1 MLDPAW
7 MAVLGQLVET
17 YGEEL
22 ALRLASHD
30 GIACRLLIPTYLNM
44 VNEWLPVPD
53 GRLITLLDAANF
65 RWFNLLD
72 FLAFYRDH
80 KKWTV
85 VMTRKLMKDIPK
97 TKKDQVKEEVWM
109 EVYRKGRVGKRN

>member
-1 MLDPAW
+1 
-7 MAVLGQLVET
+7 VLGQLVET
-17 YGEEL
+17 YGEERG
-22 ALRLASHD
+22 LRLASHD

-44 VNEWLPVPD
+44 VNEWLPVLD
-53 GRLITLLDAANF
+53 GRLITLLDVANF

-72 FLAFYRDH
+72 FLPFYRDH

-109 EVYRKGRVGKRN
+109 GIYRKGRMGKRN